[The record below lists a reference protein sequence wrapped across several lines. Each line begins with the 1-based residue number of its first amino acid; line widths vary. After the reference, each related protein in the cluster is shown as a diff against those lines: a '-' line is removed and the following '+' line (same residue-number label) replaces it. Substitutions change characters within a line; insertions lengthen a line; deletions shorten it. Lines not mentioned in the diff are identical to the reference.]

1 MSEAVNTPDL
11 AIRAKPKPVK
21 RFSRKALILGGAA
34 LSAGLF
40 AALAFALQSPEYGDS
55 ERPSELYNVSHKP
68 MTDALDALPKTYA
81 DMKPK
86 LGPPLP
92 GDLGAAF
99 LEANQGGAPVAELNN
114 PFQYAPKGAP
124 QRRVYSQ
131 SAAYQSA
138 PTPSKRDEARE
149 SGLFFSVGSNQRS
162 NSKAPD
168 QFAQMDA
175 QLEQAYSNLANVNMH
190 PEGISSHLLPQ
201 VLRASASYGD
211 PVLGNAEFNAASS
224 RQNSKSAF
232 LGQSAGE
239 IYNPYVLQSPKS
251 PYQIMAGTLIPA
263 SLVTGLNSDLPG
275 QVIGQVTENVY
286 DTVTGEYLL
295 IPQGA
300 RLLGRYDSVIAY
312 GQSRAL
318 VAWTRIIFPNG
329 NSIQL
334 DNLPAVDGQGFAGLK
349 DKVDRHTWQF
359 MKGAVL
365 SSLLSVGSELSSDD
379 EGRLA
384 RALQNAGQDTAN
396 IAGQRIIERSLNIQ
410 PTLSVRPG
418 WRFSIIVSKDLILKP
433 YGDGMNAK

>member
-1 MSEAVNTPDL
+1 
-11 AIRAKPKPVK
+11 
-21 RFSRKALILGGAA
+21 
-34 LSAGLF
+34 
-40 AALAFALQSPEYGDS
+40 
-55 ERPSELYNVSHKP
+55 
-68 MTDALDALPKTYA
+68 
-81 DMKPK
+81 
-86 LGPPLP
+86 GPPLP

-99 LEANQGGAPVAELNN
+99 LEAKQGGTPVQELDN
-114 PFQYAPKGAP
+114 PFRYAPKGAVP
-124 QRRVYSQ
+124 PRQYRQ
-131 SAAYQSA
+131 AASYQSA
-138 PTPSKRDEARE
+138 PAPSKRDEARE
-149 SGLFFSVGSNQRS
+149 SGLFFSVGSNQS
-162 NSKAPD
+162 GTKAPD

-175 QLEQAYSNLANVNMH
+175 QLEQAYSNLANVNMM
-190 PEGISSHLLPQ
+190 
-201 VLRASASYGD
+201 ASYGA
-211 PVLGNAEFNAASS
+211 PMTGNAEFNAAPAY
-224 RQNSKSAF
+224 QNSKSAF

-433 YGDGMNAK
+433 YGE

>member
-1 MSEAVNTPDL
+1 MSEVVSTPDL

-21 RFSRKALILGGAA
+21 RFSRKALILGGTA

-40 AALAFALQSPEYGDS
+40 AALAFALQSPDYGDS

-68 MTDALDALPKTYA
+68 MSDALDALPKTYA
-81 DMKPK
+81 DMHPK

-99 LEANQGGAPVAELNN
+99 LEAKQGGVPVAELDN

-124 QRRVYSQ
+124 PPKQYKQ
-131 SAAYQSA
+131 AAAYQSA
-138 PTPSKRDEARE
+138 PAPSKRDEARE
-149 SGLFFSVGSNQRS
+149 SGLFFSVGASQHSNA
-162 NSKAPD
+162 KAPD

-175 QLEQAYSNLANVNMH
+175 QLEQAYANLANVNMH
-190 PEGISSHLLPQ
+190 PEGISSHLPAQ
-201 VLRASASYGD
+201 KLRAW
-211 PVLGNAEFNAASS
+211 LGQGAPIMGNTEFNAAPSH
-224 RQNSKSAF
+224 QNSKSAF

-295 IPQGA
+295 IPQGS

-365 SSLLSVGSELSSDD
+365 SSLLSVGSELSSDG

-433 YGDGMNAK
+433 YQN

>member
-21 RFSRKALILGGAA
+21 RFSRKALILGGTA

-81 DMKPK
+81 DMRPK

-99 LEANQGGAPVAELNN
+99 LEAKQGGVPVAELDN

-124 QRRVYSQ
+124 QRRAHSQ
-131 SAAYQSA
+131 PATYQSA
-138 PTPSKRDEARE
+138 PAPSKRDEARE
-149 SGLFFSVGSNQRS
+149 SGLFFSVGSNQQS
-162 NSKAPD
+162 GTKAPD

-175 QLEQAYSNLANVNMH
+175 QMEQAYSNLANVNMM
-190 PEGISSHLLPQ
+190 SNY
-201 VLRASASYGD
+201 AD
-211 PVLGNAEFNAASS
+211 PVLGNADFNAAPAY
-224 RQNSKSAF
+224 QNSKSAF

-239 IYNPYVLQSPKS
+239 IYNPYVLQTPKS

-418 WRFSIIVSKDLILKP
+418 WRFGVIVSKDLTLKP
-433 YGDGMNAK
+433 YGEKQ

>member
-21 RFSRKALILGGAA
+21 RFSRKALILGGTA

-40 AALAFALQSPEYGDS
+40 AALAFALQSPDYDDS
-55 ERPSELYNVSHKP
+55 ERPSELYNVSQKP
-68 MTDALDALPKTYA
+68 MSDALDALPKTYA

-99 LEANQGGAPVAELNN
+99 LEANQGGAPVAELDN
-114 PFQYAPKGAP
+114 PFRYAPKGAAP
-124 QRRVYSQ
+124 PRAYSQ
-131 SAAYQSA
+131 QATYRPA
-138 PTPSKRDEARE
+138 PVPSKRDEARE
-149 SGLFFSVGSNQRS
+149 SGLFFSVGSNQTGTTQ
-162 NSKAPD
+162 APD
-168 QFAQMDA
+168 QFAAMDA
-175 QLEQAYSNLANVNMH
+175 QLEQAYSNLANVNMMS
-190 PEGISSHLLPQ
+190 G
-201 VLRASASYGD
+201 YGD
-211 PVLGNAEFNAASS
+211 PVLGNAEFNAAPSY
-224 RQNSKSAF
+224 QNSKSAF